1 MTTKHHLTMID
12 EAELRLKDV
21 HMPAYYLNYQHNI
34 LKHVQKTFEFA
45 AKARKLGLDVSDGVE
60 PKIAY
65 DLADRVAKMHNIDIA
80 DRLRVL
86 LSWSTKE
93 KAALT
98 IAEEIA
104 LAEYGNGDLRTRL
117 DNAVRV
123 SLAIV
128 TEGMTIAPLQG
139 ISDVQLKNNSD
150 GSQYLSISFAGPIRS
165 AGGTEAAFTMLIAD
179 HIRKITSL
187 EKYAANSYDDE
198 TGRFVEELRIYERE
212 VGNFQFKV
220 LDEDV
225 VKCITNLPVELDG
238 IDTDPV
244 EVLGHRGM
252 KRIHTDRVRG
262 GALRVMNDGLIGRS
276 RKLLKM
282 VETLKLNGWNWLKEL
297 QGAIQ
302 TGNDDAANHR
312 MSEVITGR
320 PVLSMSKKNGGFRLR
335 YGRCFNTGLATIGIH
350 PVVPILLNH
359 AIVVGTQIK
368 IDVPGKASS
377 IALVDT
383 IEPPL
388 VRLDNGN
395 VIQVSTVEQAAKIR
409 PNIERI
415 LYIGD
420 ILISYGDFLENNAQ
434 LLPASYVEEVWS
446 LQLQAKLLA
455 LQASASFQTGEKISE
470 RLIQLSKEPF
480 STSPTVEEAF
490 EISRRFTIPLHPKY
504 SFYWDCVSIDE
515 VLLLR
520 EKYYQYQRNANLT
533 DNNISSYSSGS
544 CSSLLQFP
552 NDNPKLKDVLEKLGI
567 IHSVKNEGKIIE
579 IDNLDHV
586 YSLAKLLIH
595 SSTARNAAFSSLL
608 PVGDDADCFPDSN
621 DTLEF
626 ISKTSGVELRAK
638 FASSIAVRVGRP
650 EKAAERKMKPPVHV
664 LFPVGNKGGATR
676 DILRAAKDESF
687 YAEIANRFCNNCKLP
702 SIGTRCRNCYALTPI
717 RNLCVVCREEI
728 TDGINNNR
736 CYRCGKDG
744 KTYSPVNYSL
754 KTAVE
759 EAQRKLGIIAGEPLK
774 GVKGLINKHKAA
786 ELLEK
791 GILRQKFDLYSFK
804 DGTVRFDATNE
815 PLTHFKP
822 DWTMSSIQKL
832 KELGY
837 TRDYLGREL
846 VSTDQL
852 VELLM
857 QDVVLPLD
865 CSKHLL
871 NVANFID
878 EELVKL
884 YGLEPFYNSFSVED
898 LIGHLIVGLAPHT
911 SVGIVGR
918 IIGFTNSQ
926 VCLAHPVWHSAKRRD
941 CDGDAD
947 SIMLLGDAFLNFSYD
962 FLPDKIGGLMDAP
975 LLIQPIVLPNEVQRQ
990 AHNIDVTS
998 GYPLEFYDVTL
1009 KHAKAGDFVN
1019 MIEIIKNRL
1028 GNQDQFFGYGFTHST
1043 RLLTT
1048 NIQRSAYSR
1057 LNSMDEKLE
1066 MQLATAKLINAVD
1079 PDEVASMVLTTHI
1092 LPDIMGNMRS
1102 YSSQSFRCSNC
1113 GEKYRRMPLM
1123 GKCMECDHE
1132 LLQTVTRGSV
1142 EKYAD
1147 IAINMCTQFRVND
1160 YLRGRVESL
1169 MTELKL
1175 IFREQEKEQ
1184 FTLTEFMD

>member
-302 TGNDDAANHR
+302 TGNDDAANH
-312 MSEVITGR
+312 
-320 PVLSMSKKNGGFRLR
+320 
-335 YGRCFNTGLATIGIH
+335 CFNTGLATIGIH

-470 RLIQLSKEPF
+470 RLIQGLPF
-480 STSPTVEEAF
+480 HFIQNIRST
-490 EISRRFTIPLHPKY
+490 
-504 SFYWDCVSIDE
+504 
-515 VLLLR
+515 
-520 EKYYQYQRNANLT
+520 
-533 DNNISSYSSGS
+533 
-544 CSSLLQFP
+544 
-552 NDNPKLKDVLEKLGI
+552 
-567 IHSVKNEGKIIE
+567 
-579 IDNLDHV
+579 
-586 YSLAKLLIH
+586 
-595 SSTARNAAFSSLL
+595 
-608 PVGDDADCFPDSN
+608 
-621 DTLEF
+621 
-626 ISKTSGVELRAK
+626 
-638 FASSIAVRVGRP
+638 
-650 EKAAERKMKPPVHV
+650 
-664 LFPVGNKGGATR
+664 
-676 DILRAAKDESF
+676 
-687 YAEIANRFCNNCKLP
+687 
-702 SIGTRCRNCYALTPI
+702 
-717 RNLCVVCREEI
+717 
-728 TDGINNNR
+728 
-736 CYRCGKDG
+736 
-744 KTYSPVNYSL
+744 
-754 KTAVE
+754 
-759 EAQRKLGIIAGEPLK
+759 
-774 GVKGLINKHKAA
+774 
-786 ELLEK
+786 
-791 GILRQKFDLYSFK
+791 
-804 DGTVRFDATNE
+804 
-815 PLTHFKP
+815 
-822 DWTMSSIQKL
+822 
-832 KELGY
+832 
-837 TRDYLGREL
+837 
-846 VSTDQL
+846 
-852 VELLM
+852 
-857 QDVVLPLD
+857 
-865 CSKHLL
+865 
-871 NVANFID
+871 
-878 EELVKL
+878 
-884 YGLEPFYNSFSVED
+884 
-898 LIGHLIVGLAPHT
+898 
-911 SVGIVGR
+911 GIV
-918 IIGFTNSQ
+918 
-926 VCLAHPVWHSAKRRD
+926 SA
-941 CDGDAD
+941 
-947 SIMLLGDAFLNFSYD
+947 
-962 FLPDKIGGLMDAP
+962 
-975 LLIQPIVLPNEVQRQ
+975 
-990 AHNIDVTS
+990 
-998 GYPLEFYDVTL
+998 
-1009 KHAKAGDFVN
+1009 
-1019 MIEIIKNRL
+1019 
-1028 GNQDQFFGYGFTHST
+1028 
-1043 RLLTT
+1043 
-1048 NIQRSAYSR
+1048 
-1057 LNSMDEKLE
+1057 
-1066 MQLATAKLINAVD
+1066 
-1079 PDEVASMVLTTHI
+1079 
-1092 LPDIMGNMRS
+1092 
-1102 YSSQSFRCSNC
+1102 
-1113 GEKYRRMPLM
+1113 
-1123 GKCMECDHE
+1123 
-1132 LLQTVTRGSV
+1132 
-1142 EKYAD
+1142 
-1147 IAINMCTQFRVND
+1147 
-1160 YLRGRVESL
+1160 
-1169 MTELKL
+1169 
-1175 IFREQEKEQ
+1175 
-1184 FTLTEFMD
+1184 